1 MTAKKQ
7 TQKKVQYFNSQ
18 AFVDKV
24 LEDCQLGDVSAQER
38 SELEEQVERR
48 LSERITATVINGMTD
63 RDMQLYEKVLADHPE
78 LDDMDA
84 LTVIASNLPDLQVKL
99 LKSIQDLY
107 EELTYDAQ
115 QIQMA
120 MDRRV
125 QAEQA
130 AI

>member
-48 LSERITATVINGMTD
+48 LSERITATVINGMTE

-84 LTVIASNLPDLQVKL
+84 LTVIASNLPDLQMKL

>member
-1 MTAKKQ
+1 MLDKK
-7 TQKKVQYFNSQ
+7 QKKVQYFNPQ

-24 LEDCQLGDVSAQER
+24 LDDCKLGDVDANVR
-38 SELEEQVERR
+38 AELAEQVERR
-48 LSERITATVINGMTD
+48 LSERITATIINAMTD
-63 RDMQLYEKVLADHPE
+63 KDMRLYEKVLADHPE

-84 LTVIASNLPDLQVKL
+84 LTVVASSLPDVQVKM

-115 QIQMA
+115 QIQYS
-120 MDRRV
+120 MDRRT